1 MYSIYRIMSTV
12 IMEHLLV
19 TLSLIKILVSS
30 QAILLVWRCEDE
42 SQSAFPQALISLGV
56 LGKKTEFK

>member
-1 MYSIYRIMSTV
+1 MSTV